1 MFRALKEQLNSELK
15 QWNSSIKSI
24 SREGEQF
31 TTPSGE
37 VLSGLPDFIRVV
49 VESSC
54 GDGSFIKHEVW
65 LPDDWNGCFIGSGNG
80 GMAGIIVYT
89 TLAEYIK
96 MGSYAVTNTDMGTS
110 DGEARGVKNPDV
122 HRDFGWRATYI
133 MTVVGKLI
141 VQAYYKKEIRYSYF
155 IGRSTGGQQALS
167 MAQRYP
173 NEYDGIVAG
182 VPGNNRINLH
192 TYFLWI
198 FSVLKRSG
206 VVFSQEELERVSQSA
221 IDFSEQLGFD
231 GPEEHYVLKPQAV
244 DEYIGGFI
252 AYLQK
257 HNTDLSKEKLE
268 ALKKIYIGPINPR
281 TGEIIHCGLPIGSE
295 LKQCGIWEAQKRIKA
310 PSYFYPFQWVFGL
323 EYNWA
328 DFDFDKDLETVRR
341 CLSPE
346 MDANEADISLYL
358 KKGGKLLIYSGGADS
373 CVPFP
378 DAIKYYNRVLDAID
392 AEAAAKDGI
401 RYFLIPSMG
410 HEASF
415 VKNGSAVM
423 NEDTVIKHNVDVIRA
438 WHERGIVPNSF
449 DIVTDDPKAERKT
462 KRIFAYGTK
471 ENPRL

>member
-268 ALKKIYIGPINPR
+268 ALKKIYIYY
-281 TGEIIHCGLPIGSE
+281 
-295 LKQCGIWEAQKRIKA
+295 Q
-310 PSYFYPFQWVFGL
+310 
-323 EYNWA
+323 
-328 DFDFDKDLETVRR
+328 
-341 CLSPE
+341 
-346 MDANEADISLYL
+346 
-358 KKGGKLLIYSGGADS
+358 LILVG
-373 CVPFP
+373 
-378 DAIKYYNRVLDAID
+378 
-392 AEAAAKDGI
+392 
-401 RYFLIPSMG
+401 
-410 HEASF
+410 
-415 VKNGSAVM
+415 
-423 NEDTVIKHNVDVIRA
+423 
-438 WHERGIVPNSF
+438 
-449 DIVTDDPKAERKT
+449 
-462 KRIFAYGTK
+462 
-471 ENPRL
+471 